1 MEEVKEPLRES
12 VRSRWSLE
20 WRCVVD
26 KSTAK
31 SRTFRGIGTIGAS
44 KLPLSEAQRD
54 DKGFLSIP
62 VLTEYEEILNC
73 NFLPREETSQ
83 DEAVMIWSS
92 VVKWLFKTNNSQAY
106 EVSKIFPKQRYD
118 NVITG
123 KEIPWTLKTCTSK
136 GKIANV
142 YDNSQQL
149 LFQLMA
155 KRYEKISQEHC
166 ELKTNVCTTMHL

>member
-1 MEEVKEPLRES
+1 MEEGKEPLHEC

-31 SRTFRGIGTIGAS
+31 SRTFRPIGTIGVS

-54 DKGFLSIP
+54 GKGFNSMP
-62 VLTEYEEILNC
+62 VLMEYAEILNC
-73 NFLPREETSQ
+73 NFLTWEGTSQ

-106 EVSKIFPKQRYD
+106 EVSKIFSKQRYD

-136 GKIANV
+136 GKTV
-142 YDNSQQL
+142 KMYDNS
-149 LFQLMA
+149 
-155 KRYEKISQEHC
+155 
-166 ELKTNVCTTMHL
+166 